1 MNSAN
6 LIIAVVGMGSCAV
19 AGIQSVEER
28 AEHTPLWGT
37 SSFTVIKT
45 NIITGLTTVI
55 QSFPFTLAVILLSQ
69 TTHSSSHSPPS
80 SSVSTLIL
88 PCISIVPI
96 NRDPCTLWVG
106 LEYFEYINESLH
118 TLDSVTGA
126 LEEDTYNTSR
136 RNSHTLCRFLIS
148 LLFNVSIRGPSGIN
162 SCFGQPENL
171 NYKED

>member
-6 LIIAVVGMGSCAV
+6 LIIAVVVMGSCAV
-19 AGIQSVEER
+19 AGIQGVEER

-37 SSFTVIKT
+37 SSFTVI
-45 NIITGLTTVI
+45 TTVI
-55 QSFPFTLAVILLSQ
+55 QNFPFTLAVILLSQ

-136 RNSHTLCRFLIS
+136 RNSYTLCRFLIS
-148 LLFNVSIRGPSGIN
+148 LLFNLSIRGPSGIN